1 VALRIHKQVSL
12 RERNTLG
19 VPATAEYYCELS
31 NDIELQEAL
40 VYARSNG
47 LVLSILGGGSNLILA
62 PQIPGL
68 VCHVRLRGI
77 EHEAAGAKVRVRV
90 AAGENWHNF
99 VRYTLGQGWSG
110 LEALSLIPGQVG
122 AAPIQ
127 NIGAYGAELSRWVHS
142 LEAIRRDDGQRQ
154 VFSAAQCEFA
164 YRHSL
169 FKQSAAYVITAVTFD
184 LRPQGASLDGGIEQY
199 PDVARE
205 LLSLGW
211 ATPTARQ
218 VSEAV
223 IRVRRRKLPDP
234 AEHGNVGSV
243 FQNPVVTTAEMQALA
258 KQIPQLVSYPG
269 PVVGQC
275 KLAAA
280 QLIDA
285 AGWKGR
291 SADGFTVWPRQ
302 PLVLVRLARG
312 KTEGGDSNG
321 RGMRDLAAAI
331 AADVAQRYGI
341 QLMLEP
347 QLLGFD

>member
-1 VALRIHKQVSL
+1 M
-12 RERNTLG
+12 
-19 VPATAEYYCELS
+19 
-31 NDIELQEAL
+31 
-40 VYARSNG
+40 
-47 LVLSILGGGSNLILA
+47 A
-62 PQIPGL
+62 PQISGL
-68 VCHVRLRGI
+68 VCHLQLRGI
-77 EHEAAGAKVRVRV
+77 EYEPVGAKVRVRV

-127 NIGAYGAELSRWVHS
+127 NIGAYGTELSRWVHS
-142 LEAIRRDDGQRQ
+142 VEAIRRDNGQRQ
-154 VFSAAQCEFA
+154 VFSADQCKFA

-184 LRPQGASLDGGIEQY
+184 LLPQGMRLDGGVEHY

-211 ATPTARQ
+211 ATPNARQ
-218 VSEAV
+218 VAEAV

-243 FQNPVVTTAEMQALA
+243 FKNPVVSTAKMRALA
-258 KQIPQLVSYPG
+258 KQLPQLVSYPG
-269 PVVGQC
+269 PAAGQC

-302 PLVLVRLARG
+302 PLVLVRLAQG
-312 KTEGGDSNG
+312 KTKSGTGDG
-321 RGMRDLAAAI
+321 RGMRGLAAAI
-331 AADVAQRYGI
+331 AADVTQRYGI

>member
-1 VALRIHKQVSL
+1 MALRIQKQVSL
-12 RERNTLG
+12 QERNTLG
-19 VPATAEYYCELS
+19 VPATAEFYCEAT
-31 NDIELQEAL
+31 NAIEIQEAL
-40 VYARSNG
+40 VIARSKG
-47 LVLSILGGGSNLILA
+47 LALSILGGGSNLILA
-62 PQIPGL
+62 PEIPGL
-68 VCHVRLRGI
+68 VCHVQLRGL
-77 EHEAAGAKVRVRV
+77 EHKPAGTKIRVRV

-122 AAPIQ
+122 SAPIQ
-127 NIGAYGAELSRWVHS
+127 NIGAYGAELSHWVHS
-142 LEAIRRDDGQRQ
+142 VEAIRRDDGQRQ
-154 VFSAAQCEFA
+154 LFNASQCEFS

-184 LRPQGASLDGGIEQY
+184 LRPQGVSADGDIEQY

-211 ATPTARQ
+211 KIPSARQ
-218 VSEAV
+218 VAEAV

-243 FQNPVVTTAEMQALA
+243 FQNPVVSAGERQALA
-258 KQIPQLVSYPG
+258 KQLPQLVSYPG
-269 PVVGQC
+269 PGVGQY

-285 AGWKGR
+285 AGWKGH
-291 SADGFTVWPRQ
+291 SANGFTVWPRQ
-302 PLVLVRLARG
+302 PLVLVHLAN
-312 KTEGGDSNG
+312 GDG

-331 AADVAQRYGI
+331 AADIEQRYGV

-347 QLLGFD
+347 QLLGFDQKVT